1 VEKGIPDCG
10 NDMCKVTEAE
20 SILVYLVQRDPW
32 SWVALEQKEML
43 YKIASLLS
51 SEDRKVAQ
59 DRTRRVDKR

>member
-1 VEKGIPDCG
+1 
-10 NDMCKVTEAE
+10 MCKVTEAE